1 MIDFKL
7 SKKLIVFSMTLILV
21 SGCAD
26 ISISTLPIPSTGTP
40 LTWQDG
46 AQDKPLLTWKA
57 VKELTAGSL
66 SYSEIRNSFYF
77 KDIGSGLYV
86 ISFPIKE
93 GSEFSLSASSTGP
106 DAAPL
111 SIMLHCEP
119 AGLSLKLNPENLGLM
134 MDLSN
139 NSDTLQRIHQLFNNG
154 IPVPQDAQTYGN
166 LIYLT
171 GRTPEEIFRDYHAML
186 LRDGWEPADTLGLKQ
201 FYKKTIDGN
210 ELLISVAYIPENSSQ
225 DTENLT
231 VIRFNI
237 EPLPTAPNRLIHDE
251 QDVLALVEAFGKRI
265 QAVSITAPPSSAAAG
280 ITEHYS
286 DYVTPELLQQWQTDP
301 QTAPGR
307 LVSSPWPDRID
318 ILATEMYEPD
328 QCTVRGEII
337 EVTSVEM
344 AQGGAAAK
352 RPVEIALRQ
361 IKGRWFISG
370 VRMGEY
376 VQTGPVVYENTRYGF
391 AFHLPK
397 TWKGYSIIAEQW
409 QGTQNGETAETG
421 PLLLI
426 RHPEWSREL
435 PRQDIPLMVFTPEQW
450 QALREEG
457 LSVGAAPI
465 GPRKLGGNSR
475 YIFAIPARYNYAF
488 PAGYEEVEDILHNSP
503 LWPLRQSAPLQ

>member
-7 SKKLIVFSMTLILV
+7 PKKLIVFSMTLILV

-40 LTWQDG
+40 LARQDG
-46 AQDKPLLTWKA
+46 AQDKPLLTWEA

-77 KDIGSGLYV
+77 QDIGSGLYV

-93 GSEFSLSASSTGP
+93 GPEFSLSASSTGR
-106 DAAPL
+106 AP
-111 SIMLHCEP
+111 
-119 AGLSLKLNPENLGLM
+119 
-134 MDLSN
+134 
-139 NSDTLQRIHQLFNNG
+139 Q
-154 IPVPQDAQTYGN
+154 
-166 LIYLT
+166 
-171 GRTPEEIFRDYHAML
+171 EILRDYHTML

-210 ELLISVAYIPENSSQ
+210 ELLISVAYIPENGSQ

-251 QDVLALVEAFGKRI
+251 QDVQELVEAFGKRI
-265 QAVSITAPPSSAAAG
+265 QAVSITAPPSTAAAG

-286 DYVTPELLQQWQTDP
+286 DYVTPELLQQWQTAP

-318 ILATEMYEPD
+318 ILATEMYKPD

-376 VQTGPVVYENTRYGF
+376 IQTGPVVYENTRYGF
-391 AFHLPK
+391 AFHLPE

-409 QGTQNGETAETG
+409 QGTQNDETTETG

-426 RHPEWSREL
+426 RHPEWTREL

-488 PAGYEEVEDILHNSP
+488 PAGYEEVEDILQSSP
-503 LWPLRQSAPLQ
+503 LWPLRQSAFPQ